1 MCIPLSCPQARCK
14 QGASKKTVI
23 KQYTLTVCIG
33 RKKNIMILPRQVR
46 VMGVSEA
53 KPDNEIYLLMLE
65 EVEGSRKLPIIIGG
79 FEAKSILVA
88 LQKMELKRPIIY
100 DLMLDMMLNCDI
112 DLLRVD
118 IVRKSGEAYFSK
130 LVIKNGD
137 EELQLDSRT
146 SDSVALAIRSGAPIF
161 VEDEILE
168 EVKDR
173 VQIRH
178 TDDAPVSMLFDEEL
192 AEALQR
198 AIASENYERAQ
209 EIKNRIN
216 NK

>member
-1 MCIPLSCPQARCK
+1 
-14 QGASKKTVI
+14 
-23 KQYTLTVCIG
+23 
-33 RKKNIMILPRQVR
+33 MISPREVR

-53 KPDNEIYLLMLE
+53 TPDNNIYLLMLE
-65 EVEGSRKLPIIIGG
+65 EVGGSRKLPIIIGG
-79 FEAKSILVA
+79 FEAKSILIA
-88 LQKMELKRPIIY
+88 LQKVDLKRPIIY
-100 DLMLDMMLNCDI
+100 DLMLDMMMNCNI

-130 LVIKNGD
+130 LVIMNGD

-146 SDSVALAIRSGAPIF
+146 SDSVALAIRYNAPIY
-161 VEDEILE
+161 VEEEILE
-168 EVKDR
+168 DVKDR

-178 TDDAPVSMLFDEEL
+178 TDDAPVHMLFDEEL
-192 AEALQR
+192 DEALQR

-209 EIKNRIN
+209 EIKNRIK

>member
-1 MCIPLSCPQARCK
+1 MRLK
-14 QGASKKTVI
+14 L
-23 KQYTLTVCIG
+23 YLTLNY
-33 RKKNIMILPRQVR
+33 RNENMISPREVR

-53 KPDNEIYLLMLE
+53 KPDNDIYLLMLE
-65 EVEGSRKLPIIIGG
+65 EVDGSRKLPIIIGG
-79 FEAKSILVA
+79 FEAKSILIA
-88 LQKMELKRPIIY
+88 LQKVELKRPIVY
-100 DLMLDMMLNCDI
+100 DLMLDMMNRCDI
-112 DLLRVD
+112 DLVRVD

-130 LVIKNGD
+130 LVIMNGD

-146 SDSVALAIRSGAPIF
+146 SDSVALAVRYNAPIY
-161 VEDEILE
+161 VEEEILE

-178 TDDAPVSMLFDEEL
+178 TDDAPVHMLFDEEL
-192 AEALQR
+192 EEALQR

-209 EIKNRIN
+209 EIKNRIK

>member
-1 MCIPLSCPQARCK
+1 
-14 QGASKKTVI
+14 
-23 KQYTLTVCIG
+23 
-33 RKKNIMILPRQVR
+33 MILPRQVR

-88 LQKMELKRPIIY
+88 IQKMELKRPIIY
-100 DLMLDMMLNCDI
+100 DLMLDMMMNCGI

-130 LVIKNGD
+130 LVVKNGN

-216 NK
+216 ILLTYSIFYNIFYY

>member
-1 MCIPLSCPQARCK
+1 MRLK
-14 QGASKKTVI
+14 L
-23 KQYTLTVCIG
+23 YLTLNY
-33 RKKNIMILPRQVR
+33 RNENMISPREVR

-53 KPDNEIYLLMLE
+53 KPDNDIYLLMLE
-65 EVEGSRKLPIIIGG
+65 EVDGSRKLPIIIGG
-79 FEAKSILVA
+79 FEAKSILIA
-88 LQKMELKRPIIY
+88 LQKVELKRPIVY
-100 DLMLDMMLNCDI
+100 DLMLDMMNRCDI
-112 DLLRVD
+112 DLVRVD

-130 LVIKNGD
+130 LVIMNGD

-146 SDSVALAIRSGAPIF
+146 SDSVALAVRYNAPIY
-161 VEDEILE
+161 VEEEILE

-178 TDDAPVSMLFDEEL
+178 TDDAPVHMLFDEEL
-192 AEALQR
+192 DEALQR

-209 EIKNRIN
+209 EIKNRIK

>member
-1 MCIPLSCPQARCK
+1 
-14 QGASKKTVI
+14 
-23 KQYTLTVCIG
+23 
-33 RKKNIMILPRQVR
+33 MILPRQVR

-130 LVIKNGD
+130 LVVKNGD

>member
-1 MCIPLSCPQARCK
+1 MYLILKIPKFKYRIQQPASNLKNTHSHCVFKLQQA
-14 QGASKKTVI
+14 
-23 KQYTLTVCIG
+23 
-33 RKKNIMILPRQVR
+33 IMISPREVK

-53 KPDNEIYLLMLE
+53 TPDNNIYLLMLE
-65 EVEGSRKLPIIIGG
+65 EVDGSRKLPIIIGG
-79 FEAKSILVA
+79 FEAKSILIA
-88 LQKMELKRPIIY
+88 LQKVELKRPIVY
-100 DLMLDMMLNCDI
+100 DLMLDMMNHCDI
-112 DLLRVD
+112 DLVRVD

-130 LVIKNGD
+130 LVIMNGD

-146 SDSVALAIRSGAPIF
+146 SDSVALAVRYNAPIY
-161 VEDEILE
+161 VEEEILE

-178 TDDAPVSMLFDEEL
+178 TDDAPVHMLFDEEL
-192 AEALQR
+192 EEALQR

-209 EIKNRIN
+209 EIKNRIK

>member
-1 MCIPLSCPQARCK
+1 MYSLALPLSKVQATCK
-14 QGASKKTVI
+14 QENSHKTVH
-23 KQYTLTVCIG
+23 
-33 RKKNIMILPRQVR
+33 
-46 VMGVSEA
+46 SEA

-130 LVIKNGD
+130 LVVKNGD